1 MRIVYTDV
9 LVIGGGLAGLRMA
22 IGAKRRGHDT
32 IILSLV
38 PAKRSHSKAAQG
50 GMQASLGNVIKG
62 QGDNEDVH
70 FEDTVRGSDWGADQ
84 SVVRMFVNTAP
95 KAVREL
101 AAWGVPWSRVRK
113 GDREVII
120 NGAPLGKVLPPYAAD
135 VIFLFMGGFV
145 IGLAIERWGLDRR
158 IAFFTL
164 RLVGARPSAIVG
176 GFMAVTAF
184 LSMWVSNTA
193 CAAMMVPIALSVVD
207 LVLRTRTGAG
217 LKESQGI
224 PQDRIPERNF
234 AMGLLLCIAYAAS
247 IGGIATVIGSP
258 PNGIA
263 VRYIRQ
269 TFDKDVSFS
278 DWLLVGGP
286 FTLVFLPIAWLLVT
300 RVLFPADIGE
310 IQGGRRHF
318 DEEYRKLGPLSR
330 GEKIVL
336 AVFSAAAALWITSPL
351 LKGVVL
357 AGVRPL
363 AGLFDAGIAMLAAL
377 ALFLLPVDRARGI
390 RAMNWA
396 TASKLPWGVLMLFGG
411 GLTLATAVE
420 ANGVS
425 KFLGNLSRD
434 LAGLHPFLVPLVVTT
449 MTVFLSELT
458 SNTAQVATMVPVLS
472 AMSPAI
478 GMNPY
483 VLIFA
488 CTLGASSAYMMPVG
502 TPPNAIVFGT
512 GLVPLAQMMKAG
524 FVLNLVGIL
533 VITALVALFYV
544 TSFDRLF

>member
-1 MRIVYTDV
+1 MTAAMVKRIG
-9 LVIGGGLAGLRMA
+9 LFGGPIAGL
-22 IGAKRRGHDT
+22 
-32 IILSLV
+32 LCYFLL
-38 PAKRSHSKAAQG
+38 P
-50 GMQASLGNVIKG
+50 
-62 QGDNEDVH
+62 
-70 FEDTVRGSDWGADQ
+70 VRYSTGADQ
-84 SVVRMFVNTAP
+84 WVDFTHAGRATLGLMAWMAGWWLTEAVDIEATALLP
-95 KAVREL
+95 IVTFPL
-101 AAWGVPWSRVRK
+101 LG
-113 GDREVII
+113 I
-120 NGAPLGKVLPPYAAD
+120 APLSKVLPPYAAD
-135 VIFLFMGGFV
+135 VIFLFMGGFI

-164 RLVGARPSAIVG
+164 RLVGARPGAIVG

-207 LVLRTRTGAG
+207 LVLRSRTGAG
-217 LKESQGI
+217 LKESGGI
-224 PQDRIPERNF
+224 PQDLIPERNF
-234 AMGLLLCIAYAAS
+234 ATGLLLCVAYAAS
-247 IGGIATVIGSP
+247 IGGIATIIGSP

-269 TFDKDVSFS
+269 TFEQDVSFF

-286 FTLVFLPIAWLLVT
+286 FTLIFLPIAWLLVT
-300 RVLFPADIGE
+300 RVLFRADLGE
-310 IQGGRRHF
+310 IEGGRRHF

-336 AVFSAAAALWITSPL
+336 AVFSATAFLWITSPL
-351 LKGVVL
+351 LKGIVI
-357 AGVRPL
+357 AGVKPL
-363 AGLFDAGIAMLAAL
+363 AGLSDAGIAMLAAL
-377 ALFLLPVDRARGI
+377 ALFLLPVDRATGT

-396 TASKLPWGVLMLFGG
+396 TAAKLPWGVLMLFGG
-411 GLTLATAVE
+411 GLTLATAIE

-434 LAGLHPFLVPLVVTT
+434 LAGLHPLLVLLVITT

-472 AMSPAI
+472 AMAPAI

-483 VLIFA
+483 VLIVA

-512 GLVPLAQMMKAG
+512 GLVPLPQMMKAG
-524 FVLNLVGIL
+524 FWLNLAGIL
-533 VITALVALFYV
+533 VITALVALFSATLLGRV
-544 TSFDRLF
+544 FGPAS